1 MRPNIYIVLLI
12 AVFVGGCKKT
22 DDFLTKYPLDKMTDQ
37 TYWTSES
44 NVRTF
49 AWGFYTNY
57 FPGYASGFDLSWGGY
72 FSGEALNDDFA
83 PYVPPAFTQ
92 NIPASAPLSWTFKWV
107 RSANIFI
114 DRVQKVPMSD
124 EAIRH
129 WTGVGRFFRGLE
141 FYNKV
146 KSYGD
151 FPWYGKEIAETD
163 IETLYKPRD
172 PRTLVMDSVLLDFKY
187 AAENVRELDGTA
199 ETKRLIVNKW
209 VVLAFMSRVF
219 LFEGTWQKYQAKNTA
234 KANEYLEAAK
244 WAANEVITKGG
255 FSLAPDYRKLFNSLD
270 LTNNSEIILF
280 RRYESG
286 VGGVTHSLASYVNRE
301 SQTGASKNA
310 IEAYLCKDGL
320 PVTLSPLYKG
330 DKTITNTMTDR
341 DPRMYA
347 TFVNVLRL
355 NGIANN
361 YSSSGYAVHKFLNDE
376 IKETGEGLSSNNPTD
391 APVIRLGEV
400 MMNYAEAAA
409 ELGTLT
415 QDDLNLSINKLR
427 KRAGIGMPSLEVQ
440 GGLPAVNGKVYDDP
454 KRDPG
459 VLPMIWEI
467 RRERRI
473 ELMME
478 GFRTTDLRR
487 WKKYEYVDTKAKPDI
502 NRGAWIK
509 KSDFPA
515 TKATIEGNAAEGYII
530 PAPKPESQ
538 RKFENDIDDKVYLTP
553 LPQDQIKLYLDN
565 GVKLIQNPGWQ

>member
-1 MRPNIYIVLLI
+1 
-12 AVFVGGCKKT
+12 
-22 DDFLTKYPLDKMTDQ
+22 
-37 TYWTSES
+37 
-44 NVRTF
+44 
-49 AWGFYTNY
+49 
-57 FPGYASGFDLSWGGY
+57 
-72 FSGEALNDDFA
+72 
-83 PYVPPAFTQ
+83 
-92 NIPASAPLSWTFKWV
+92 
-107 RSANIFI
+107 
-114 DRVQKVPMSD
+114 
-124 EAIRH
+124 
-129 WTGVGRFFRGLE
+129 
-141 FYNKV
+141 
-146 KSYGD
+146 
-151 FPWYGKEIAETD
+151 
-163 IETLYKPRD
+163 
-172 PRTLVMDSVLLDFKY
+172 
-187 AAENVRELDGTA
+187 
-199 ETKRLIVNKW
+199 
-209 VVLAFMSRVF
+209 
-219 LFEGTWQKYQAKNTA
+219 
-234 KANEYLEAAK
+234 
-244 WAANEVITKGG
+244 
-255 FSLAPDYRKLFNSLD
+255 
-270 LTNNSEIILF
+270 
-280 RRYESG
+280 
-286 VGGVTHSLASYVNRE
+286 
-301 SQTGASKNA
+301 
-310 IEAYLCKDGL
+310 
-320 PVTLSPLYKG
+320 
-330 DKTITNTMTDR
+330 
-341 DPRMYA
+341 
-347 TFVNVLRL
+347 
-355 NGIANN
+355 
-361 YSSSGYAVHKFLNDE
+361 
-376 IKETGEGLSSNNPTD
+376 
-391 APVIRLGEV
+391 LGEV